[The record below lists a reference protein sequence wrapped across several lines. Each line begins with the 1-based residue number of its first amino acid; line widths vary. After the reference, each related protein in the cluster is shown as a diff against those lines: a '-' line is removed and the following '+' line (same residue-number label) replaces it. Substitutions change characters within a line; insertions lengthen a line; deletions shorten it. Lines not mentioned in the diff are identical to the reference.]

1 MSHKLYRIHHHS
13 NHESRMFVIFCF
25 IISFILECSKQEPAP
40 VQDKVLENAKTEVA
54 VEQPEPVKP
63 QPAVKTVFGM
73 TEKEKNDIKTRLD
86 KYQKHFTKQEINN
99 IQNYTNFSKAKE
111 YIDNRLKKI
120 ENWHFGSPD
129 RLTSPRGFCGGTI
142 SNFHEIHSFS
152 ENLENLKMVITR
164 DRAIAPMIF
173 IYDHPIAATTDKIS
187 MQFDDFEPENI
198 KFENKKDSVLS
209 KLGESVSYIT
219 LLITEEQYQKLSQH
233 KNLKIM
239 TRTSDD
245 QIINTFEYDIKQLG
259 TCIAQMDNVSQ
270 ELWHYEEKVNTFD
283 GTVVRYC
290 SGVTLDEVTSKLSL
304 KEKEQPVMVI
314 RQKNNKTPEIMLI
327 SDGVQWAHIDFF
339 RSKRIRLKFND
350 EPIMTI
356 SFSGSTDSLAKI
368 FLNSEKKL
376 LSKFLSSYSV
386 TIEVP
391 TTGETMTYDLLGFQK
406 ACTGLELSQYK
417 PTSKRKKK

>member
-1 MSHKLYRIHHHS
+1 MSHKLYRNHHS
-13 NHESRMFVIFCF
+13 SHESRMFVIFCF
-25 IISFILECSKQEPAP
+25 IISVMLGCSKQEPAP

-54 VEQPEPVKP
+54 VEQTESENP

-73 TEKEKNDIKTRLD
+73 TEKEKKDIKTMLD

-99 IQNYTNFSKAKE
+99 IQNYTKFSKAKE

-120 ENWHFGSPD
+120 ENWLFGSPD

-173 IYDHPIAATTDKIS
+173 MYDHPIAATTDKIS

-233 KNLKIM
+233 KSLKLM
-239 TRTSDD
+239 TLTSDD

-270 ELWHYEEKVNTFD
+270 ELWRYEENVNTFD
-283 GTVVRYC
+283 GTVVRHC
-290 SGVTLDEVTSKLSL
+290 WGATLDEVTSKLSL
-304 KEKEQPVMVI
+304 KEKEQPVMLI
-314 RQKNNKTPEIMLI
+314 RQKNNKTPEIILL

-339 RSKRIRLKFND
+339 RSKHIRLKFND

-417 PTSKRKKK
+417 PTPKRKKK

>member
-25 IISFILECSKQEPAP
+25 IISFILGCSKQEPAP

-111 YIDNRLKKI
+111 FIDNRLKEI
-120 ENWHFGSPD
+120 ENWHFESPD
-129 RLTSPRGFCGGTI
+129 RSFPRGLCWGTL

-152 ENLENLKMVITR
+152 DNPNINIFR
-164 DRAIAPMIF
+164 DRAIAPMIIMF
-173 IYDHPIAATTDKIS
+173 HHPIAATTDKIS
-187 MQFDDFEPENI
+187 MQFDDLEPENI
-198 KFENKKDSVLS
+198 KFEKKKKDSVL
-209 KLGESVSYIT
+209 LH
-219 LLITEEQYQKLSQH
+219 ITEEQYQKLSQH

-239 TRTSDD
+239 TLTSDD

-391 TTGETMTYDLLGFQK
+391 TTGETITYDLLGFQK

-417 PTSKRKKK
+417 PTPKRKKK

>member
-1 MSHKLYRIHHHS
+1 MLG
-13 NHESRMFVIFCF
+13 
-25 IISFILECSKQEPAP
+25 CSKQEPAP
-40 VQDKVLENAKTEVA
+40 VQDKVLENAKTEVT

-73 TEKEKNDIKTRLD
+73 TEKEKNDIKTMLD

-111 YIDNRLKKI
+111 YIDNRLKEI
-120 ENWHFGSPD
+120 ESWQFHSPTHS
-129 RLTSPRGFCGGTI
+129 LPRGYCWGTI

-152 ENLENLKMVITR
+152 ENPKMSIIR
-164 DRAIAPMIF
+164 DRAIAPIILMF
-173 IYDHPIAATTDKIS
+173 DHPIAATTDKIS
-187 MQFDDFEPENI
+187 MQFDDFEPQNI
-198 KFENKKDSVLS
+198 KFEKKKDSVL
-209 KLGESVSYIT
+209 LH
-219 LLITEEQYQKLSQH
+219 ITEEQYQKLSQH
-233 KNLKIM
+233 KSLKLM
-239 TRTSDD
+239 TLTSDD

-270 ELWHYEEKVNTFD
+270 ELWRYEENVNTFD
-283 GTVVRYC
+283 GTVVRHC
-290 SGVTLDEVTSKLSL
+290 WGATLDEVTSKLSL
-304 KEKEQPVMVI
+304 KEKEQPVMLI
-314 RQKNNKTPEIMLI
+314 RQKNNKTPEIMLL
-327 SDGVQWAHIDFF
+327 SDGIQWAHIDFF

-391 TTGETMTYDLLGFQK
+391 TTGETITYDLLGFQK

-417 PTSKRKKK
+417 PTPKRKKK

>member
-1 MSHKLYRIHHHS
+1 MSHKLYRNHHS
-13 NHESRMFVIFCF
+13 DHESRMFVIFCF
-25 IISFILECSKQEPAP
+25 IISFILGCSKQEPAP
-40 VQDKVLENAKTEVA
+40 VQDKVLKNAKTEVA

-111 YIDNRLKKI
+111 YIDNRLKEI
-120 ENWHFGSPD
+120 ENWQFLSPE
-129 RLTSPRGFCGGTI
+129 RSIPRGLCLGTI

-152 ENLENLKMVITR
+152 ENPMMGIIR
-164 DRAIAPMIF
+164 DRAIAPIISMR
-173 IYDHPIAATTDKIS
+173 PIAATTDKIS

-198 KFENKKDSVLS
+198 KFE
-209 KLGESVSYIT
+209 KLEDDIVHLY
-219 LLITEEQYQKLSQH
+219 ITEEQYQKLSQH

-239 TRTSDD
+239 TLTSDD

-270 ELWHYEEKVNTFD
+270 ELWRYEENVNTFD

-304 KEKEQPVMVI
+304 KEKEQPLMLI
-314 RQKNNKTPEIMLI
+314 RQKNNKTPEIMLL

-391 TTGETMTYDLLGFQK
+391 TTGETITYDLLGFQK

-417 PTSKRKKK
+417 PTPKRKKK

>member
-1 MSHKLYRIHHHS
+1 M
-13 NHESRMFVIFCF
+13 
-25 IISFILECSKQEPAP
+25 
-40 VQDKVLENAKTEVA
+40 
-54 VEQPEPVKP
+54 
-63 QPAVKTVFGM
+63 
-73 TEKEKNDIKTRLD
+73 
-86 KYQKHFTKQEINN
+86 YQ
-99 IQNYTNFSKAKE
+99 
-111 YIDNRLKKI
+111 
-120 ENWHFGSPD
+120 
-129 RLTSPRGFCGGTI
+129 
-142 SNFHEIHSFS
+142 
-152 ENLENLKMVITR
+152 
-164 DRAIAPMIF
+164 
-173 IYDHPIAATTDKIS
+173 HPIAATTDKIS

-198 KFENKKDSVLS
+198 KFE
-209 KLGESVSYIT
+209 KLEDDIVHLY
-219 LLITEEQYQKLSQH
+219 ITEEQYQKLSQH

-239 TRTSDD
+239 TLTSDD

-270 ELWHYEEKVNTFD
+270 ELWRYEEKVNTFD

-391 TTGETMTYDLLGFQK
+391 TTGETITYDLLGFQK

-417 PTSKRKKK
+417 PTPKRKKK